1 MKGLKIA
8 ILTVAL
14 SLNVLAVPHSSKKN
28 SLGDG
33 LLVKT
38 TSGNVQGF
46 FNHTAPDVRQFLGV
60 PFAEPPVGDLRFAK
74 PQIKKPNGT
83 VHALTLPNSCMQQFD
98 SNSSTIYTEYE
109 TGFLISG
116 GNSEDCLY
124 LSIWAPRL
132 ENIKSQQRPLPVLLY
147 IPGGGFIS
155 GGQAS
160 LYKIPDKWVQRTQS
174 HIVVIMK

>member
-1 MKGLKIA
+1 MKGFSLA

-14 SLNVLAVPHSSKKN
+14 SLNVLAVPHPSKKN

-116 GNSEDCLY
+116 
-124 LSIWAPRL
+124 
-132 ENIKSQQRPLPVLLY
+132 
-147 IPGGGFIS
+147 
-155 GGQAS
+155 
-160 LYKIPDKWVQRTQS
+160 
-174 HIVVIMK
+174 